1 MVNAKYQ
8 FELELMKSGSYVI
21 LRSVGY
27 FYDIVKVF
35 RPMIES
41 GSVSLLGKKDY
52 SCNVVKTSGFVEF
65 IVDHMNDFN
74 KLYNVG
80 GKETYTY
87 K

>member
-1 MVNAKYQ
+1 MLY
-8 FELELMKSGSYVI
+8 YV
-21 LRSVGY
+21 LC

-41 GSVSLLGKKDY
+41 GSASLLGKKDY
-52 SCNVVKTSGFVEF
+52 SYNVVKTSGFVEF